1 MNKKL
6 KELLD
11 KINALKSEIVTL
23 VDAGKLDE
31 AEAKKKDLVD
41 LQRSFDLMKDV
52 VDPEG
57 DGTVAEVP
65 GATRIVSVTENVDP
79 IHELADAARHRFANT
94 THAYPN
100 EGEGS
105 EGGYTV
111 PQDIQTRINKFRED
125 HFSLE
130 SLVSTE
136 HVSTLSGR
144 RTFQSRASHA
154 GFAEVA
160 EGGKIG
166 ASAKPVFQILNYTIK
181 KYAGY
186 LPVTDELLA
195 DSDAAIANVIISWLG
210 EEDIATKNRLI
221 LTAMSKAVSAQTDL
235 EDLDGIKKALNVTLG
250 QAFKA
255 YSKIVT
261 NDDGLNWLDTLK
273 DENGRYLLQPSID
286 PADPIKTYLA
296 VGATRVPL
304 VVVPNTIMASTSSGS
319 GASKTLRIPFKI
331 GDLKEGIQ
339 LFDRQRISIKRSV
352 EATVGE
358 INAFEQDMTIFRGI
372 IRCDVQK
379 RDEQAWVDGY
389 VSVADPA

>member
-11 KINALKSEIVTL
+11 KINTLKGEIVGL

-41 LQRSFDLMKDV
+41 LQRSFDIQKDL
-52 VDPEG
+52 VDPDG
-57 DGTVAEVP
+57 DGTVAEIP
-65 GATRIVSVTENVDP
+65 GATKIVKTDEKTDP
-79 IHELADAARHRFANT
+79 IHELADAARHRFVNA

-111 PQDIQTRINKFRED
+111 PEDIQTRINRFRED
-125 HFSLE
+125 RFALE
-130 SLVSTE
+130 TLITAEPVSTM
-136 HVSTLSGR
+136 SGR
-144 RTFQSRASHA
+144 RTFQSRANHT
-154 GFAEVA
+154 GFNEVA
-160 EGGKIG
+160 EGGKIV
-166 ASAKPVFQILNYTIK
+166 AAPKPAFQVLNYVIK

-195 DSDAAIANVIISWLG
+195 DSDAAIANVIINWLG
-210 EEDIATKNRLI
+210 EEDVATKNRLI
-221 LTAMSKAVSAQTDL
+221 LAALGKSSQTNL
-235 EDLDGIKKALNVTLG
+235 TDLDGIKKAINVTLG
-250 QAFKA
+250 QAFKP
-255 YSKIVT
+255 YTKIVT

-273 DENGRYLLQPSID
+273 DENKRYLLQPSVD
-286 PADPIKTYLA
+286 PTDPIKTYLA
-296 VGATRVPL
+296 VGATRIPL
-304 VVVPNTIMASTSSGS
+304 VIVPNTILTSASSGS
-319 GASKTLRIPFKI
+319 GASKTLKIPFKI
-331 GDLKEGIQ
+331 GDLKEAIQ

-352 EATVGE
+352 EATVGD